1 VRRDTIVSLTAAVT
15 LGLGALAAV
24 ESAQAAMFD
33 FMNPGQWF
41 GGDRHDRYYDHD
53 YYRYGRYGYGPY
65 GWGRPWGG
73 YGPYGWGG
81 GPWGGY
87 GGPWGG
93 GWGGYPGYGGYGGY
107 GPGSTIVVTP
117 QSSGSSEKQA
127 APPPKLPE

>member
-1 VRRDTIVSLTAAVT
+1 MRRHTIASLTAAVT
-15 LGLGALAAV
+15 LGLSAAAAV
-24 ESAQAAMFD
+24 TSAQAAMFD

-41 GGDRHDRYYDHD
+41 GGDRHDRYYDRD
-53 YYRYGRYGYGPY
+53 YYRYGGPY
-65 GWGRPWGG
+65 GW
-73 YGPYGWGG
+73 G

-93 GWGGYPGYGGYGGY
+93 YGGPWGRYGGPWGGYGWGGYPGYGGY

-127 APPPKLPE
+127 PPPPKLPE